1 MQAISFLCMYLYSC
15 CVNFFFIC
23 KCWCAL
29 LCIIMAVNIS
39 FILGC
44 NPVQHKVLKWI
55 PIMLLVNNSKNLL
68 KDYFMMRI
76 QLSIVQKSTSFPVR
90 VIQWF
95 HREIH
100 LNINSQN
107 HDVRDK
113 FFAIVNL
120 QVAIVNCIKV
130 SGTCKFLICYCK
142 YLKCGDWG
150 IGKSLSLR
158 EIFSYMEPMQV
169 HALFLISW

>member
-1 MQAISFLCMYLYSC
+1 MHVSLLLLCY
-15 CVNFFFIC
+15 FFFIS

-29 LCIIMAVNIS
+29 LFIIMAVNIS
-39 FILGC
+39 FILGS

-107 HDVRDK
+107 HDVRHK

-120 QVAIVNCIKV
+120 QVAIVNFIKV

-142 YLKCGDWG
+142 E
-150 IGKSLSLR
+150 R

>member
-1 MQAISFLCMYLYSC
+1 MHVSLLLLCY
-15 CVNFFFIC
+15 FFFIS

-29 LCIIMAVNIS
+29 LFIIMALNIS
-39 FILGC
+39 FILGS

-76 QLSIVQKSTSFPVR
+76 HHFR
-90 VIQWF
+90 GEWF